1 MYRSDGIAL
10 NMTNNSFHLALL
22 RLRLPNLCKLRWSHQ
37 NANFCVCAHSSSVVL
52 LLSFID
58 RVTDSHLK
66 IHFAFWIFKFSP
78 FVLIKRLQIY
88 KRQMRQASICAKEA
102 EKFSILLCTDA
113 CTEFSISSN
122 SPTHDR
128 ESHSFSPS
136 WETLLLSQWIIYS
149 YEFLSAYI
157 SQQNRQC
164 HLCRMTLSLCSH
176 PKPTSQSVSQLPFL
190 FRR

>member
-88 KRQMRQASICAKEA
+88 KRQMRRASICAKEA
-102 EKFSILLCTDA
+102 EIFQFYCA
-113 CTEFSISSN
+113 
-122 SPTHDR
+122 PTH
-128 ESHSFSPS
+128 
-136 WETLLLSQWIIYS
+136 
-149 YEFLSAYI
+149 A
-157 SQQNRQC
+157 QNFQFQAILQHTTENRI
-164 HLCRMTLSLCSH
+164 LSLPRGRHFYSANE
-176 PKPTSQSVSQLPFL
+176 
-190 FRR
+190 